1 MQFHDIDY
9 TDISM
14 DEPQDNNS
22 SDEFYDINN
31 SSDEFHDN
39 ISRDEFHD
47 NDSSDEFVIQDIQD
61 ILNDE
66 LDIPDIMGNL
76 SEGNK
81 INNNLNN

>member
-22 SDEFYDINN
+22 SDEFHDNN

-39 ISRDEFHD
+39 
-47 NDSSDEFVIQDIQD
+47 NSSDEFVIQDIQD

>member
-14 DEPQDNNS
+14 DEPQD
-22 SDEFYDINN
+22 NN

-66 LDIPDIMGNL
+66 LDIPDIIGNL